1 LEGFTKIQRPRYEG
15 LSSME
20 KKLEFQFYDDTKAK
34 SIIATREFNSTDN
47 SAHTVFYDQAKT
59 R

>member
-1 LEGFTKIQRPRYEG
+1 MKRQKKEVGKGFTKIQRPRG

-20 KKLEFQFYDDTKAK
+20 KEVGFQFYDDTKAK

-47 SAHTVFYDQAKT
+47 SAHTVFL
-59 R
+59 